1 MVRWEEGSRL
11 GVKRE
16 ARLTGWRRNRA
27 KMLAEA
33 ANSGE

>member
-1 MVRWEEGSRL
+1 MVRREEGRRL

-27 KMLAEA
+27 EMLAEA